1 MFLLSLWIYD
11 ICCFSV
17 VALCCISTG
26 IIDPMAV
33 RVYCWKFCCTASLRP
48 PPKIL
53 ILSPI
58 WSHITVLKA
67 FLLFGGCVLVA
78 VHWSPCFTYL
88 SHHAMNMIPSTT
100 IFVFHIFSVPAS
112 FEVLHYH
119 TRVLWHIMDFSKLSL
134 SRYLNFSKHVYSKWW
149 VKANYRGVPHKGC
162 VNTVR
167 IEDVFKMHFA
177 LTGSWV
183 GLS

>member
-1 MFLLSLWIYD
+1 M
-11 ICCFSV
+11 

-33 RVYCWKFCCTASLRP
+33 RVYCLKFCCAPSLRP

-67 FLLFGGCVLVA
+67 FLLFDAWCVLVA
-78 VHWSPCFTYL
+78 VHWSLCFTYL

-112 FEVLHYH
+112 FEVLHYR
-119 TRVLWHIMDFSKLSL
+119 TSLWIFSKLSP
-134 SRYLNFSKHVYSKWW
+134 SRYLNFSKHVYSKWR
-149 VKANYRGVPHKGC
+149 VKANYLGVPHKGY

-177 LTGSWV
+177 LTGS
-183 GLS
+183 